1 MSSWPLNGK
10 KGGNRKHSKIDTLPP
25 EMKATVEEMIMDGSA
40 TYSDI
45 VTYLEQQGYSLSVS
59 SVCRYAQGYVE
70 NLQTLQIAQANF
82 RNMLD
87 ELERYPDL
95 DTTEALVRVAS
106 QNLMTALTSKKDED
120 WSAVSVDKLMTQP
133 VMPTCSVRLIP
144 LCGSFGSFSAPCS
157 VSGKTSGSSH
167 TRSRTGLASTTRRI
181 CGPIRTRICRG
192 IGCRDITLSP
202 KSHPKEVAPAP
213 MKRRTIATQ
222 TTQTKEITYA

>member
-1 MSSWPLNGK
+1 MGSWPLNGK

-45 VTYLEQQGYSLSVS
+45 VAYLEQQGYSLSVS

-95 DTTEALVRVAS
+95 DGARC
-106 QNLMTALTSKKDED
+106 
-120 WSAVSVDKLMTQP
+120 QP
-133 VMPTCSVRLIP
+133 ESYDRAYFQERGRLER
-144 LCGSFGSFSAPCS
+144 GQ
-157 VSGKTSGSSH
+157 
-167 TRSRTGLASTTRRI
+167 RR
-181 CGPIRTRICRG
+181 
-192 IGCRDITLSP
+192 
-202 KSHPKEVAPAP
+202 
-213 MKRRTIATQ
+213 
-222 TTQTKEITYA
+222 